1 MQEIPVHQKELPV
14 HRPKQRPT
22 TQAGFSFIEIL
33 IVIVIMAGIA
43 ALVGP
48 ALFSK
53 LDEAKVD
60 QARIQMKNLAGALE
74 LYRLDNACYPTTEQ
88 GLGAMLQRPSVGQV
102 PQNWRGPYLN
112 AKSVPKDPWNGDY
125 DYRSNGSQFELKCL
139 GADLAPGGE
148 GLDQDLKYE

>member
-1 MQEIPVHQKELPV
+1 MTRKKEPSLKKKTNFHQQP
-14 HRPKQRPT
+14 
-22 TQAGFSFIEIL
+22 GFSFIEIL

-60 QARIQMKNLAGALE
+60 QARIQMKNLSGALE
-74 LYRLDNACYPTTEQ
+74 LYRLDNSSYPSTEQ
-88 GLGAMLQRPSVGQV
+88 GLNAMIQQPNVGRI

-112 AKSVPKDPWNGDY
+112 AKSVPKDPWGGDY
-125 DYRSNGSQFELKCL
+125 AYRSNGGSFELKCL
-139 GADLAPGGE
+139 GANLAPGGD
-148 GLDQDLKYE
+148 GLDQDILHE